1 MPPQARARQTAG
13 RVKEVVTQKVEGAKD
28 AVVQR
33 VEQGKERALKWSE
46 EMVAKKVEGAVSARR
61 VRGCACRGGGAEG
74 GLDRLRRRSATR
86 RSIFARGESSSA
98 WRRTRASRAARPTPS
113 HAWWT
118 RYACPRPAR
127 LSRARGAPCAAA
139 TRGLAA
145 GTSASIGASE
155 GVGNR
160 RQDLTSENSFQ
171 SIAILLDS
179 GA

>member
-118 RYACPRPAR
+118 RYACPR

-145 GTSASIGASE
+145 GTSASIGVRVALA
-155 GVGNR
+155 G
-160 RQDLTSENSFQ
+160 
-171 SIAILLDS
+171 
-179 GA
+179 GAGGCALS